1 MKSLV
6 IGDQEFEGNHDFS
19 KASVVITT
27 DLQEVLGDSATSIVQ
42 AAISLVMA
50 TYGEKADRLQAFSW
64 SDGVTEKQFWLVLDD
79 YGSRNVV
86 TALLPEEY

>member
-27 DLQEVLGDSATSIVQ
+27 DLQEGLIN
-42 AAISLVMA
+42 INNIWR
-50 TYGEKADRLQAFSW
+50 K
-64 SDGVTEKQFWLVLDD
+64 KK
-79 YGSRNVV
+79 
-86 TALLPEEY
+86 